1 MKRKLLVLMMAVAML
16 ATILPVNT
24 AMVALGEDEEP
35 PVTVEA
41 PAEETPEES
50 EPSSDP
56 EDLPEPEVTNEVPE
70 EEPDEE
76 PAEEPKD
83 EDEPD
88 VDDEPATDAPVVDE
102 PTTDDPEA
110 DETTGDESV
119 VDDPTMD
126 DEPEE
131 PFMAT
136 VVIKLE
142 NEGDIYFGDLVTLRA
157 KVEANGDY
165 TVVWEYLEENP
176 EDEDEPI
183 WVALDEGDTYKFI
196 VNEENA
202 LLTYRAVVNGE
213 VVSEEFMLTGVKA
226 QEDDVVLDEDDNAA
240 DDDVVPGEDE
250 GPAEKEPV
258 EEPEAELNPDRS
270 IEIHAEWDGE
280 ALYFGAESTLVAELI
295 GYENAVYTVQW
306 QTSQDGENWT
316 DVEGATELTYTMVVT
331 EENWQDIWRLVVNV
345 TGVIPEEEPEA

>member
-1 MKRKLLVLMMAVAML
+1 MKRKLLVLLMAVAML

-24 AMVALGEDEEP
+24 AMVALGEDEEAP
-35 PVTVEA
+35 ITSQA

-56 EDLPEPEVTNEVPE
+56 EVLPEPEVTNEAPA

-88 VDDEPATDAPVVDE
+88 VDDEPTTDAPVVDE
-102 PTTDDPEA
+102 PTTDDPKA
-110 DETTGDESV
+110 DEPTEDEPV
-119 VDDPTMD
+119 VDEPVVDEPITD
-126 DEPEE
+126 DEP
-131 PFMAT
+131 FTAT

-157 KVEANGDY
+157 EVEAGGDY

-213 VVSEEFMLTGVKA
+213 VVSEKFVLPEVKEPEMDETTEEPS
-226 QEDDVVLDEDDNAA
+226 ED
-240 DDDVVPGEDE
+240 PEDE
-250 GPAEKEPV
+250 TTEEPSEEPV
-258 EEPEAELNPDRS
+258 VDPEELLDPERS
-270 IEIHAEWDGE
+270 IEIHVEWDGD
-280 ALYFGAESTLVAELI
+280 LYFGDEVTLVAELH
-295 GYENAVYTVQW
+295 GYENTVYTVQW
-306 QTSQDGENWT
+306 ETSKDDVNWT
-316 DVEGATELTYTMVVT
+316 EVEGATELTHMFVVT
-331 EENWQDIWRLVVNV
+331 EENWQDFWRLTVEV
-345 TGVIPEEEPEA
+345 TGVIVEEE